1 MSPIIGGALGLST
14 NSPQSSDNAT
24 SAERIL
30 SWSATMVTV
39 PGSKLKFEEAYPDD
53 LDVFNDW
60 HAGPVPVT
68 REEAARGLRR
78 ARRLG
83 RVQSRGSHTY
93 CLVGMNTVLLR
104 PRRLC
109 TSA

>member
-1 MSPIIGGALGLST
+1 
-14 NSPQSSDNAT
+14 
-24 SAERIL
+24 
-30 SWSATMVTV
+30 MVTV
-39 PGSKLKFEEAYPDD
+39 PSSKLSFEEAYPDD
-53 LDVFNDW
+53 RDVFNDW

-104 PRRLC
+104 PRGLC
-109 TSA
+109 TSACATHQRWG